1 MIRCGAALLLA
12 LALAGCVGAPT
23 GREAA
28 PDAPVGLRC
37 EGQAGAPF
45 VGVAPRLSWQLPPGA
60 RGADPAA
67 WQVLVATRPE
77 RLEPGRADRWDS
89 GRVATGRSAAQAY
102 GGTPLEVD
110 ERVFWSVRVW
120 DAEGRASGWSV
131 PASWSRAPVEPD
143 DWRGAQWIDDGRPVP
158 ERAEEL
164 YAEDPAPLLRREF
177 RLDRPA
183 VGATLHLA
191 GLGWCVPRLNGRPVG
206 DLALD
211 PPWTDFGQR
220 ILFSSHEVTELLRSG
235 DNCLGIELGNGWYQ
249 PLPLRMWGHL
259 DLRASLPTGRPRA
272 IACLVVEHADGSR
285 TTVTTG
291 PDWQVAGGPRLR
303 NNVYLGEDYDARR
316 EQRGWDEAGFDAAGW
331 SAARSTGH
339 PLEPLRPRA
348 TPPVRAGEAL
358 PAVAVSSPEPGVHL
372 VDFGR
377 NFTGVAE
384 LDLDLP
390 AGKRL
395 ELRYGELLDGEGRLN
410 PMTSVCGQIK
420 GTRRAEDGSE
430 VSVGGPGAPPVAW
443 QQDVYTAAG
452 GPVTW
457 RPAFTF
463 HGFRY
468 LEIRGLESAPAL
480 GSLRGIP
487 LHSDVVPAGEFACS
501 DERLNRIQ
509 RMCRDTF
516 LANLVSVQSDCPHRE
531 RFAYGGD
538 IVATSEALLMNFDM
552 SGFYAKTVRDWADAA
567 RPDGRLTDTAPFV
580 GIDYCGVGW
589 AMVHPLLLEQLYRQ
603 HGDRR
608 LLEEQL
614 PVALRWLATEA
625 AARQDGLVVK
635 GLGDH
640 EALDRA
646 GGPSLLTPMF
656 VDTARRLER
665 LAHVLGLA
673 DDAARCRSWAEESA
687 RAWEAAFLDPATG
700 AVGAGTQSE
709 LACALGFGVV
719 PPALRP
725 RTLERLV
732 EALQTD
738 EGPRLRTGIF
748 GTRFL
753 LEELCRGGRAE
764 LALELARGEQF
775 PSWGWMLENGAT
787 TLWEHWAGSDNTFS
801 HNHPMFG
808 SVSAWFFR
816 RLGGIQPAVDAVGF
830 DRIVFRPE
838 LPAGLDWVRS
848 AHRTTRG
855 RIESNWRRSA
865 EGIEYEF
872 LVPPT
877 AQAVAELPAAAD
889 EEALE
894 SGRPAAAAPGVEAL
908 PPTEDRLRFRLASG
922 RYRFLVRARPEE
934 QAPAAADPRPNLLFL
949 FADDQRHDTLGCAGD
964 PVVETPTIDA
974 LAARGVR
981 FSNMY
986 VSHSIC
992 WVSRATVLSGLT
1004 ARSFGSPEQPDRLRP
1019 DVMPLLYPPLLRA
1032 AGYRTGHFGK
1042 FHARLPAGQ
1051 EPRGLY
1057 DEFGRIHRAP
1067 YFHEQP
1073 DGSLRHTTD
1082 LIADHAVAFL
1092 RAQPEGQPFA
1102 LNLWFNA
1109 GHAEDGDHRP
1119 GFGHFPW
1126 PPGVDGLYED
1136 TALAPPRLGDPEI
1149 FAAQPEYLRRSI
1161 HRERW
1166 HWRWDTEEKYQANLA
1181 AYLRLISGIDRAVAR
1196 VLAALEEEGL
1206 AGNTIVVYSADNG
1219 YYLGDRGFAGK
1230 WSHYEQSLRVPL
1242 IVHDPRPSADATR
1255 GTVDARWVMNLD
1267 LAPSFL
1273 AWAGVPVPA
1282 AYQGRDLGPL
1292 VAGADPGPWRDEMF
1306 FEHLVL
1312 RPAIAWEGVRAGD
1325 FKYARYFDQ
1334 EQDAEFLHDLRAD
1347 PDELVNLARDPA
1359 RAGELERLRRRT
1371 DALVGRYGAPLPG
1384 SRFAPP
1390 AADR

>member
-1 MIRCGAALLLA
+1 MRRGAAA
-12 LALAGCVGAPT
+12 LFALTLAGCVGAPDAT
-23 GREAA
+23 VAGPAA
-28 PDAPVGLRC
+28 PVELRC
-37 EGQAGAPF
+37 EGLAGAPF
-45 VGVAPRLSWQLPPGA
+45 TGTAPRLSWRLPAGA

-67 WQVLVATRPE
+67 WQILVATRPE
-77 RLEPGRADRWDS
+77 RLLPGQADRWDS
-89 GRVATGRSAAQAY
+89 GRVEAGRAAAQAY
-102 GGTPLEVD
+102 AGQPLEVD
-110 ERVFWSVRVW
+110 EQVYWTVRVW
-120 DAEGRASGWSV
+120 DAEGRPSPWSA
-131 PASWSRAPVEPD
+131 PATWSRAPVQPSE
-143 DWRGAQWIDDGRPVP
+143 WGGARWIDDGRPVP
-158 ERAEEL
+158 GTAEAL
-164 YAEDPAPLLRREF
+164 YAEDPAPLLRHEF
-177 RLDRPA
+177 HLEQPVVR
-183 VGATLHLA
+183 ATLHLA
-191 GLGWCVPRLNGRPVG
+191 GLGWCAPRLNGRAVG

-211 PPWTDFGQR
+211 PPWTDFEER
-220 ILFSSHEVTELLRSG
+220 ILFSSHEVTELLQPG
-235 DNCLGIELGNGWYQ
+235 ANCLGLELGKGWYQ

-272 IACLVVEHADGSR
+272 VARLVVEHADGSR
-285 TTVTTG
+285 TSVVTG
-291 PDWQVAGGPRLR
+291 PDWQTAGGPRLR
-303 NNVYLGEDYDARR
+303 DNVYLGVEHDARL
-316 EQRGWDEAGFDAAGW
+316 EQPGWSRPGFDASAWG
-331 SAARSTGH
+331 AARVTAH
-339 PLEPLRPRA
+339 PLDPLQPRV
-348 TPPVRAGEAL
+348 TPPVRAAAPV

-377 NFTGVAE
+377 NFTGLAE

-390 AGKRL
+390 AGTRL
-395 ELRYGELLDGEGRLN
+395 VLRYGELLDAQGRLN

-420 GTRRAEDGSE
+420 GTRKTEDGDE
-430 VSVGGPGAPPVAW
+430 VSVGGPGAPTVAW

-480 GSLRGIP
+480 ETVRGIP
-487 LHSDVVPAGEFACS
+487 LHSDVAPAGEFACS
-501 DERLNRIQ
+501 DELLNRIQ
-509 RMCRDTF
+509 ALCRGTF
-516 LANLVSVQSDCPHRE
+516 LSNLVSVQSDCPHRE

-538 IVATSEALLMNFDM
+538 IVATSEALLANFDM

-567 RPDGRLTDTAPFV
+567 REDGRFTDTAPFV
-580 GIDYCGVGW
+580 GIDYCGIGW

-646 GGPSLLTPMF
+646 GGPALLTPMF
-656 VDTARRLER
+656 VDTARRLAR
-665 LAHVLGLA
+665 LARVL
-673 DDAARCRSWAEESA
+673 DRPEDAARCARWAEESA
-687 RAWEAAFLDPATG
+687 RAWEAAFLDPVTG
-700 AVGAGTQSE
+700 GVGGGTQSE
-709 LACALGFGVV
+709 LACALGFDVV
-719 PPALRP
+719 PDALRP
-725 RTLERLV
+725 RTLARLV
-732 EALQTD
+732 EALDTP

-753 LEELCRGGRAE
+753 LEELCRGGRAD
-764 LALELARGEQF
+764 LALALARGEQF

-830 DRIVFRPE
+830 DRIVIRPE
-838 LPAGLDWVRS
+838 APAGLDWVES

-855 RIESNWRRSA
+855 RVGSSWRRTA
-865 EGIEYEF
+865 DGVEF
-872 LVPPT
+872 EVEVPPT
-877 AQAVAELPAAAD
+877 ARAVVELPAGPGA
-889 EEALE
+889 EVLE
-894 SGRPAAAAPGVEAL
+894 SGRAAAASPGVEVLPPTEERQRFRVASGSYRFLVRPRPAAAA
-908 PPTEDRLRFRLASG
+908 R
-922 RYRFLVRARPEE
+922 
-934 QAPAAADPRPNLLFL
+934 PAAARPNLLFL
-949 FADDQRHDTLGCAGD
+949 FADDQRHDTLGSAGH
-964 PVVETPTIDA
+964 PQLQTPNLDA

-981 FSNMY
+981 FSNAF
-986 VSHSIC
+986 VNHSIC
-992 WVSRATVLSGLT
+992 WVSRASVLSGLH
-1004 ARSFGSPEQPDRLRP
+1004 ARSLGSPEEPDRLLP
-1019 DVMPLLYPPLLRA
+1019 DRMPLLYPPLLRE

-1042 FHARLPAGQ
+1042 FHARLPAGRRPA
-1051 EPRGLY
+1051 ELF
-1057 DEFGRIHRAP
+1057 DEFVSIHRAP

-1073 DGSLRHTTD
+1073 DGSRRHTTD

-1092 RAQPEGQPFA
+1092 RSQPAGQPFA

-1119 GFGHFPW
+1119 GHGHYPW
-1126 PPGVDGLYED
+1126 PAAVDGLYDGLE
-1136 TALAPPRLGDPEI
+1136 LPPPPLGDPAV
-1149 FAAQPEYLRRSI
+1149 FAAQPGYLRDSI

-1166 HWRWDTEEKYQANLA
+1166 HWRWDTPEKYQANLR
-1181 AYLRLISGIDRAVAR
+1181 AYLRMISGIDHAVAR
-1196 VLAALEEEGL
+1196 VLAALEQEGL
-1206 AGNTIVVYSADNG
+1206 ADDTIVVYSADNG

-1242 IVHDPRPSADATR
+1242 IVFDPRPQADATR
-1255 GTVDARWVMNLD
+1255 GRVEERWAMNLD
-1267 LAPSFL
+1267 LPASFL
-1273 AWAGVPVPA
+1273 GWAGVPMPA
-1282 AYQGRDLGPL
+1282 AYQGRDLAPVVEGRAP
-1292 VAGADPGPWRDEMF
+1292 AEWREEMF
-1306 FEHLVL
+1306 LEHLVL
-1312 RPAIAWEGVRAGD
+1312 RPRISWEGVRAGD
-1325 FKYARYFDQ
+1325 LKYARYFDQ
-1334 EQDAEFLHDLRAD
+1334 TEDAEFLHDLRAD

-1359 RAGELERLRRRT
+1359 RAADLERLRRRT